1 MRGDG
6 PSGGAAGTPD
16 GTPRTGPVA
25 PELLAEY
32 GDLTLWHTAVDV
44 AREAAA
50 AGRARLHRLSDGY
63 HPFAVLRDGRRHA
76 AHAAARVFA
85 RQVGL
90 DPDAAAFRADTAA
103 REAAV
108 AGQLV
113 SSGPVADALL
123 AVAVTTGVSV
133 VALDAGAVDG
143 DPGLRLAVAGERLG
157 RGRSGG
163 GRRAPAVAAGTIVVA
178 DRRTPLAP
186 LFADPPPALD
196 AAVARRVRRVVLYA
210 VEVPGAPPMEVSEAV
225 WSAARH
231 LTVR

>member
-6 PSGGAAGTPD
+6 PSGGAAGTRD

-25 PELLAEY
+25 PALLAEY

-44 AREAAA
+44 ARDAAA
-50 AGRARLHRLSDGY
+50 TGRARLHRLSDGY

-108 AGQLV
+108 AGRLV
-113 SSGPVADALL
+113 STGPVADALL
-123 AVAVTTGVSV
+123 AVAVTSGVSV
-133 VALDAGAVDG
+133 VALDAEAVDG
-143 DPGLRLAVAGERLG
+143 DPGLRLAVDGERL
-157 RGRSGG
+157 GG
-163 GRRAPAVAAGTIVVA
+163 GRRASAVASGTIVVA
-178 DRRTPLAP
+178 DRRAPLAP

-196 AAVARRVRRVVLYA
+196 AAGVRRVRRVVLYA

-231 LTVR
+231 LTVT

>member
-1 MRGDG
+1 MRGHG
-6 PSGGAAGTPD
+6 PSGGAAGTAD
-16 GTPRTGPVA
+16 GTPRAGRVA
-25 PELLAEY
+25 ADLLAEY

-44 AREAAA
+44 ARDAAA

-63 HPFAVLRDGRRHA
+63 HPFAVLREGRRHA
-76 AHAAARVFA
+76 AHTAARVFA

-108 AGQLV
+108 AGRLV
-113 SSGPVADALL
+113 STGPVADALL
-123 AVAVTTGVSV
+123 AVAVTSGVSV
-133 VALDAGAVDG
+133 VALDAATVDG
-143 DPGLRLAVAGERLG
+143 DPWLRLAVDGERLG
-157 RGRSGG
+157 SGRH
-163 GRRAPAVAAGTIVVA
+163 APAVAPGTIVVA

-186 LFADPPPALD
+186 LFADPPPALS
-196 AAVARRVRRVVLYA
+196 ALGRRVRRVVLYA

-231 LTVR
+231 LAAT